1 MFSWLHLGVAPLG
14 VGSSAQLKIL
24 FVINDLYTRG
34 NGLAESARRTIM
46 LLRERGH
53 DVRVLS
59 APPSRGDDCGVGVPD
74 YPLPHLRIPLVAPLI
89 ASQGYAFARSDR
101 RQIDRALDWADV
113 VHLEEP
119 FMLQAIVARRARALG
134 VPALATYHIHP
145 ENLTASVYL
154 DRCTVLNRAILQ
166 VWKRFVF
173 DRCGALQCPSP
184 SVWRRV
190 SSLRL
195 SARPFVLSNGVPLD
209 DVRADGGG
217 RGDGL
222 PIVRLL
228 SVGRFSREK
237 DQVTILRALRFS
249 SHARSIE
256 LTLAGRG
263 PTERRPRK
271 LSDRLVRDGV
281 IEHPVRFAFMGP
293 EEMARASREADL
305 YVHAARIEVE
315 GLGAL
320 EVLRPGVV
328 PVLARGPLA
337 ATSQFALSE
346 ESVFEAGDPRSLAPT
361 IDGWVDRGSED
372 RRIEAARYRRVG
384 AQYDIRSCVGELEW
398 VDRGL
403 VAGGEFPGQEPD
415 SLGGIYSVAR

>member
-1 MFSWLHLGVAPLG
+1 MAPQG
-14 VGSSAQLKIL
+14 MGSSAQLKIL

-34 NGLAESARRTIM
+34 NGLAASARRTIM

-59 APPSRGDDCGVGVPD
+59 APPRHGDDCGVGVPD

-101 RQIDRALDWADV
+101 RQVDRALAWADL

-119 FMLQAIVARRARALG
+119 FMLQAVVARRARARG

-166 VWKRFVF
+166 VWKRFIF
-173 DRCGALQCPSP
+173 NRCGALQCPSG
-184 SVWRRV
+184 SVWCRV
-190 SSLRL
+190 SSLGLSSRL
-195 SARPFVLSNGVPLD
+195 FVLSNGVPLD
-209 DVRADGGG
+209 DVSVDGGG
-217 RGDGL
+217 RGHGSST
-222 PIVRLL
+222 VRLL
-228 SVGRFSREK
+228 SIGRFSREK
-237 DQVTILRALRFS
+237 DQATILRALRYS

-263 PTERRPRK
+263 PTERRLRK

-293 EEMARASREADL
+293 EEMAQASREADL

-320 EVLRPGVV
+320 EVLRHGVV
-328 PVLARGPLA
+328 PVLARGPLT
-337 ATSQFALSE
+337 ATSQFALSA
-346 ESVFEAGDPRSLAPT
+346 ESVFEAGDPRSLARA
-361 IDGWVDRGSED
+361 IDGWVDRGSEG

-384 AQYDIRSCVGELEW
+384 ARYDIRSCVGELERVYRW
-398 VDRGL
+398 L
-403 VAGGEFPGQEPD
+403 VAGGEFPGRGPD
-415 SLGGIYSVAR
+415 TADTYPSVAR

>member
-1 MFSWLHLGVAPLG
+1 MAPQG

-34 NGLAESARRTIM
+34 NGLAASARRTIM
-46 LLRERGH
+46 LLREWGH

-59 APPSRGDDCGVGVPD
+59 APPRHGDDCGVGVPD

-101 RQIDRALDWADV
+101 RQVDRALAWADL

-119 FMLQAIVARRARALG
+119 FMLQAVVARHARARG
-134 VPALATYHIHP
+134 VPAMATYHIHP
-145 ENLTASVYL
+145 ENLTASVCL
-154 DRCTVLNRAILQ
+154 DRCAVLNRFILE
-166 VWKRFVF
+166 VWKRFIF
-173 DRCGALQCPSP
+173 NRCGALQCPSG
-184 SVWRRV
+184 SVWH
-190 SSLRL
+190 RL
-195 SARPFVLSNGVPLD
+195 APLGLAVPLFVLSNGVPLD
-209 DVRADGGG
+209 GVIDEGGDERGG
-217 RGDGL
+217 R
-222 PIVRLL
+222 PVVRLL

-237 DQVTILRALRFS
+237 DQATILRALRYS

-263 PTERRPRK
+263 PTERRLRK

-293 EEMARASREADL
+293 AEMAQASRGADL

-320 EVLRPGVV
+320 EALRHGVV
-328 PVLARGPLA
+328 PVLARGPLT
-337 ATSQFALSE
+337 ATSQFALTG
-346 ESVFEAGDPRSLAPT
+346 ESVFKAGNPRSLARV
-361 IDGWVDRGSED
+361 IDAWIDRGDEA
-372 RRIEAARYRRVG
+372 RRVEAVRYRGVE
-384 AQYDIRSCVGELEW
+384 AQYDIRICVRELERVYGW
-398 VDRGL
+398 L
-403 VAGGEFPGQEPD
+403 VGGGEFPGAQPD
-415 SLGGIYSVAR
+415 R

>member
-1 MFSWLHLGVAPLG
+1 MGQP
-14 VGSSAQLKIL
+14 LKIL

-34 NGLAESARRTIM
+34 NGLSASARRTIT

-59 APPSRGDDCGVGVPD
+59 APPSHGDDCGVGVPD

-101 RQIDRALDWADV
+101 RQVDRALDWADV

-119 FMLQAIVARRARALG
+119 FMLQALVARRACARG

-154 DRCTVLNRAILQ
+154 DRCTVLNCAILQ
-166 VWKRFVF
+166 AWKRFIF

-195 SARPFVLSNGVPLD
+195 SARLFVLSNGVLLD
-209 DVRADGGG
+209 DVSVDGGG
-217 RGDGL
+217 RGDGV

-228 SVGRFSREK
+228 SIGRFSREK
-237 DQVTILRALRFS
+237 DQATILRALRFS

-263 PTERRPRK
+263 PTERRLRK

-320 EVLRPGVV
+320 EVLRHGVV
-328 PVLARGPLA
+328 PVLARGPLT

-346 ESVFEAGDPRSLAPT
+346 ESVFEAGDPRSLACA
-361 IDGWVDRGSED
+361 IDAWVDRESADHRSEG
-372 RRIEAARYRRVG
+372 ARYCRVG
-384 AQYDIRSCVGELEW
+384 VQYDIRSCVGELERVYRW
-398 VDRGL
+398 L

-415 SLGGIYSVAR
+415 TADVHASVAR

>member
-1 MFSWLHLGVAPLG
+1 MA
-14 VGSSAQLKIL
+14 AQVSTRLKIL

-34 NGLAESARRTIM
+34 NGLAASARRMII

-59 APPSRGDDCGVGVPD
+59 APARHGDDCGVGAPD

-89 ASQGYAFARSDR
+89 SSQGYAFARSDR

-119 FMLQAIVARRARALG
+119 FMLQAAVARRARDCG

-154 DRCTVLNRAILQ
+154 DRCALLNRVILE
-166 VWKRFVF
+166 VWKRFIF
-173 DRCGALQCPSP
+173 DRCGALQCPSE

-190 SSLRL
+190 SSLGLSPRL
-195 SARPFVLSNGVPLD
+195 FVLSNGVPL
-209 DVRADGGG
+209 GGVSVECG
-217 RGDGL
+217 GKGGESSV
-222 PIVRLL
+222 VRLL
-228 SVGRFSREK
+228 SIGRFSREK
-237 DQVTILRALRFS
+237 DQATILRALRFS

-263 PTERRPRK
+263 PTERQLRAQA
-271 LSDRLVRDGV
+271 DRLMRAGV
-281 IEHPVRFAFMGP
+281 IEHPVRFAFMNA
-293 EEMARASREADL
+293 EEMARASERSDL

-320 EVLRPGVV
+320 EALRHGVV
-328 PVLARGPLA
+328 PVLARGPLT
-337 ATSQFALSE
+337 ATSQFALTE
-346 ESVFEAGDPRSLAPT
+346 ESVFEAGNPRSLARV
-361 IDGWVDRGSED
+361 IDAWIDRGGEA
-372 RRIEAARYRRVG
+372 RRAEAVRYRGVE
-384 AQYDIRSCVGELEW
+384 AQYDIRVCVRELERVYGW
-398 VDRGL
+398 L
-403 VAGGEFPGQEPD
+403 VGGGEFPGAQPD
-415 SLGGIYSVAR
+415 R

>member
-1 MFSWLHLGVAPLG
+1 
-14 VGSSAQLKIL
+14 
-24 FVINDLYTRG
+24 
-34 NGLAESARRTIM
+34 M

-59 APPSRGDDCGVGVPD
+59 APPRHGDDCGVGVPD
-74 YPLPHLRIPLVAPLI
+74 YPLPHLHIPLVAPLI
-89 ASQGYAFARSDR
+89 SSQGYAFARSDR
-101 RQIDRALDWADV
+101 SQIDRALDWADV

-119 FMLQAIVARRARALG
+119 FMLQAVVARRARARG

-154 DRCTVLNRAILQ
+154 DRCALLNRVILE
-166 VWKRFVF
+166 VWKRFIF
-173 DRCGALQCPSP
+173 NRCDALQCPSG

-190 SSLRL
+190 SSLGLSSRL
-195 SARPFVLSNGVPLD
+195 FVLSNGVPLD
-209 DVRADGGG
+209 DVSVDGGG
-217 RGDGL
+217 RGHGSST
-222 PIVRLL
+222 VRLL

-237 DQVTILRALRFS
+237 DQATILRALRYS

-263 PTERRPRK
+263 PTERRLRK

-293 EEMARASREADL
+293 EEMAQASRGADL

-320 EVLRPGVV
+320 EVLRHGVV
-328 PVLARGPLA
+328 PVLARGPLT
-337 ATSQFALSE
+337 ATSQFALST
-346 ESVFEAGDPRSLAPT
+346 ESVFEAGDPRSLACA
-361 IDGWVDRGSED
+361 IDGWLDRGSGE
-372 RRIEAARYRRVG
+372 RRIEAARYRCVG
-384 AQYDIRSCVGELEW
+384 AQYDIRSCVGELERVYRW
-398 VDRGL
+398 L
-403 VAGGEFPGQEPD
+403 VVGGEFPGRGPD
-415 SLGGIYSVAR
+415 TADACPSVAR

>member
-1 MFSWLHLGVAPLG
+1 MAPQG
-14 VGSSAQLKIL
+14 VGSSAQLNIL

-34 NGLAESARRTIM
+34 NGLAASARRTIM
-46 LLRERGH
+46 LLREWGH

-59 APPSRGDDCGVGVPD
+59 APPRHGDDCGVGVPD

-101 RQIDRALDWADV
+101 RQVDRALAWADL

-119 FMLQAIVARRARALG
+119 FMLQAVVARRARARG

-154 DRCTVLNRAILQ
+154 DRCAVLNRFILE
-166 VWKRFVF
+166 VWKRFIF
-173 DRCGALQCPSP
+173 NRCGALQCPSG
-184 SVWRRV
+184 SVWH
-190 SSLRL
+190 RL
-195 SARPFVLSNGVPLD
+195 VPLGLAVPLFVLSNGVPLD
-209 DVRADGGG
+209 GVIDEGGDERGG
-217 RGDGL
+217 R
-222 PIVRLL
+222 PVVRLL

-237 DQVTILRALRFS
+237 DQATILRALRYS

-263 PTERRPRK
+263 PTERRLRK

-281 IEHPVRFAFMGP
+281 IEYPVCFAFMGP
-293 EEMARASREADL
+293 AEMAQASRGADL

-320 EVLRPGVV
+320 EALRHGVV
-328 PVLARGPLA
+328 PVLARGPLT

-346 ESVFEAGDPRSLAPT
+346 ESVFEAGNPRSLARV
-361 IDGWVDRGSED
+361 IDAWIDRGDEA
-372 RRIEAARYRRVG
+372 RRVEAVRYRGVE
-384 AQYDIRSCVGELEW
+384 AQYDIRICVRELERVYGW
-398 VDRGL
+398 L
-403 VAGGEFPGQEPD
+403 VGGGEFPGARPD
-415 SLGGIYSVAR
+415 R

>member
-1 MFSWLHLGVAPLG
+1 MAPQG

-34 NGLAESARRTIM
+34 NGLAASARRTIM
-46 LLRERGH
+46 LLREWGH

-59 APPSRGDDCGVGVPD
+59 APPRHGDDCGVGVPD

-101 RQIDRALDWADV
+101 RQVDRALAWADV

-119 FMLQAIVARRARALG
+119 FMLQAVVARRARARG

-154 DRCTVLNRAILQ
+154 DRCAVLNRFILE
-166 VWKRFVF
+166 VWKRFIF
-173 DRCGALQCPSP
+173 NCCGALQCPSG
-184 SVWRRV
+184 SVWH
-190 SSLRL
+190 RL
-195 SARPFVLSNGVPLD
+195 APLGLAVPLFVLSNGVPLD
-209 DVRADGGG
+209 GVIDEGGDERGG
-217 RGDGL
+217 R
-222 PIVRLL
+222 PVVRLL

-237 DQVTILRALRFS
+237 DQATILRALRYS

-263 PTERRPRK
+263 PTERRLRK

-281 IEHPVRFAFMGP
+281 IAHPVCFAFMGP
-293 EEMARASREADL
+293 AEMAQASRGADL

-320 EVLRPGVV
+320 EALRHGVV
-328 PVLARGPLA
+328 PVLARGPLT

-346 ESVFEAGDPRSLAPT
+346 ESVFEAGNPRSLARV
-361 IDGWVDRGSED
+361 IDAWIDRGDEA
-372 RRIEAARYRRVG
+372 RRVEAVRYRGVE
-384 AQYDIRSCVGELEW
+384 AQYDIRICVRELERVYGW
-398 VDRGL
+398 L
-403 VAGGEFPGQEPD
+403 VGGGEFPGARPD
-415 SLGGIYSVAR
+415 R

>member
-1 MFSWLHLGVAPLG
+1 MGQP
-14 VGSSAQLKIL
+14 LKIL

-34 NGLAESARRTIM
+34 NGLSASARRTIT

-59 APPSRGDDCGVGVPD
+59 APPSHGDDCGVGVPD

-101 RQIDRALDWADV
+101 RQVDRALDWADV

-119 FMLQAIVARRARALG
+119 FMLQALVARRACARG

-166 VWKRFVF
+166 AWKRFIF

-195 SARPFVLSNGVPLD
+195 SARLFVLSNGVLLD
-209 DVRADGGG
+209 DVSVDGGG
-217 RGDGL
+217 RGGGL

-228 SVGRFSREK
+228 SIGRFSREK
-237 DQVTILRALRFS
+237 DQATILRALRFS

-263 PTERRPRK
+263 PTERRLRK

-293 EEMARASREADL
+293 EEMAQASRGADL

-320 EVLRPGVV
+320 EVLRHGVV
-328 PVLARGPLA
+328 PVLARGPLT

-346 ESVFEAGDPRSLAPT
+346 ESVFEAGNPRSLACA
-361 IDGWVDRGSED
+361 IDAWVVRGSAD
-372 RRIEAARYRRVG
+372 RRSEGARYRRVG
-384 AQYDIRSCVGELEW
+384 AQYDIRSCVGELERVYRW
-398 VDRGL
+398 L

-415 SLGGIYSVAR
+415 TADAHASVAR

>member
-1 MFSWLHLGVAPLG
+1 MAPQG

-34 NGLAESARRTIM
+34 NGLAASARRTIM
-46 LLRERGH
+46 LLREWGH

-59 APPSRGDDCGVGVPD
+59 APPRHGDDCGVGVPD

-101 RQIDRALDWADV
+101 RQVDRALAWADL

-119 FMLQAIVARRARALG
+119 FMLQAVVARRARARG

-154 DRCTVLNRAILQ
+154 DRCAVLNRAILE
-166 VWKRFVF
+166 VWKRFIF
-173 DRCGALQCPSP
+173 NRCGALQCPSE

-190 SSLRL
+190 CPLGLSPRL
-195 SARPFVLSNGVPLD
+195 FVLSNGVPL
-209 DVRADGGG
+209 GGVSVECG
-217 RGDGL
+217 GKGEESSV
-222 PIVRLL
+222 VRLL
-228 SVGRFSREK
+228 SIGRFSREK
-237 DQVTILRALRFS
+237 DQATILRALRFS

-263 PTERRPRK
+263 PTERRLRK

-293 EEMARASREADL
+293 AEMAQASRGADL

-320 EVLRPGVV
+320 EALRHGVV
-328 PVLARGPLA
+328 PVLARGPLT

-346 ESVFEAGDPRSLAPT
+346 ESVFEAGDARSLARA
-361 IDGWVDRGSED
+361 IDAWVDRGSEG
-372 RRIEAARYRRVG
+372 RRVEAARYRRVG
-384 AQYDIRSCVGELEW
+384 TQYDIHSCVGELECVYRW
-398 VDRGL
+398 L
-403 VAGGEFPGQEPD
+403 VGGGEFPARESD
-415 SLGGIYSVAR
+415 SVV

>member
-1 MFSWLHLGVAPLG
+1 MEQP
-14 VGSSAQLKIL
+14 LKIV

-34 NGLAESARRTIM
+34 NGLSASARRTIM

-59 APPSRGDDCGVGVPD
+59 APPSHGDDCGVGVPD
-74 YPLPHLRIPLVAPLI
+74 YPLPHFRIPLVAPLI

-101 RQIDRALDWADV
+101 RQVDRALDWADV

-119 FMLQAIVARRARALG
+119 FMLQAVVARRACARG

-154 DRCTVLNRAILQ
+154 DRCTVVNRAILQ
-166 VWKRFVF
+166 AWKRFIF

-195 SARPFVLSNGVPLD
+195 SARLFVLSNGVPLD
-209 DVRADGGG
+209 DVSVDGGG
-217 RGDGL
+217 RGGGL

-228 SVGRFSREK
+228 SIGRFSREK
-237 DQVTILRALRFS
+237 DQATILRALRFS

-263 PTERRPRK
+263 PTERRLRK
-271 LSDRLVRDGV
+271 LSDRLARDGV
-281 IEHPVRFAFMGP
+281 IEHPVRFTFMGP

-305 YVHAARIEVE
+305 YVHAAQIEVE

-320 EVLRPGVV
+320 EVLRHGVV
-328 PVLARGPLA
+328 PVLAHGPLTA
-337 ATSQFALSE
+337 ASQFALSE
-346 ESVFEAGDPRSLAPT
+346 ESVFEAGDPRSLARA
-361 IDGWVDRGSED
+361 IDGWIDRGRGD

-384 AQYDIRSCVGELEW
+384 DQYDIRSCVGELERVYRW
-398 VDRGL
+398 L
-403 VAGGEFPGQEPD
+403 VVGGEFPGREPD
-415 SLGGIYSVAR
+415 STDRI

>member
-1 MFSWLHLGVAPLG
+1 MAPQG

-34 NGLAESARRTIM
+34 NGLAASARRTIM

-59 APPSRGDDCGVGVPD
+59 APPRHGDDCGVGVPD

-101 RQIDRALDWADV
+101 RQVDRALAWADL

-119 FMLQAIVARRARALG
+119 FMLQAVVARRACARG

-154 DRCTVLNRAILQ
+154 DRCALLNRVILE
-166 VWKRFVF
+166 VWKRFIF
-173 DRCGALQCPSP
+173 NRCGALQCPSG

-190 SSLRL
+190 SSLGLSSRL
-195 SARPFVLSNGVPLD
+195 FVLSNGVPLD
-209 DVRADGGG
+209 DVSVDGGG
-217 RGDGL
+217 RGYGSST
-222 PIVRLL
+222 VRLL
-228 SVGRFSREK
+228 LVGRFSREK
-237 DQVTILRALRFS
+237 DQAIILRALRYS

-263 PTERRPRK
+263 PTERRLRK

-293 EEMARASREADL
+293 EEMAQASRGADL
-305 YVHAARIEVE
+305 YVYAARIEVE
-315 GLGAL
+315 GLGVL
-320 EVLRPGVV
+320 EVLRHGVV
-328 PVLARGPLA
+328 PVLARGPLTA
-337 ATSQFALSE
+337 ASQFALSA
-346 ESVFEAGDPRSLAPT
+346 ESVFEAGDLRSLARA
-361 IDGWVDRGSED
+361 IDEWIDRGSGD

-384 AQYDIRSCVGELEW
+384 AQYDIRSCVGELERVYRW
-398 VDRGL
+398 L
-403 VAGGEFPGQEPD
+403 VAGGEFPSQGPD
-415 SLGGIYSVAR
+415 SIGGIYSVAR